1 VRIIFLDEL
10 QECYAFLYACETNYL
25 KVKWLFSFEE
35 PINMKAIK
43 SIKPLGFPW
52 QTQDPFL
59 FCVHHLDFYPKGN
72 ENLGPDAPLTGRAIG
87 QDFAPNKDGW
97 RMYHGEKVPGFPA
110 HPHCGFET
118 VTIVTKGLVDHSD
131 SLGAAG
137 RFGFG
142 DVQWMTAGKGV
153 QHCEMFPLLKRTED
167 NPLELFQIWLN
178 LPRVAKK
185 AEPYFAM
192 LWSDTIP
199 EYETVDINGRKTIVR
214 VVAGEISGMTAPPPA
229 PSSWAADPSHEV
241 AIWTIK
247 MEAGASF
254 NLPKA
259 SASVNRSLYFY
270 DGNSIV
276 VDGELLNKPQAVELH
291 PDMDVEL
298 VAGHTECYLLLLQ
311 GKPIGEPVVQHGP
324 FVGNTQTDIQQAF
337 MDYQQTQF
345 GGWPW
350 PSYEHV
356 HPREKGRFARYPDG
370 SEVVK
375 N

>member
-1 VRIIFLDEL
+1 MTKGTV
-10 QECYAFLYACETNYL
+10 
-25 KVKWLFSFEE
+25 
-35 PINMKAIK
+35 IK

-59 FCVHHLDFYPKGN
+59 FCVYHLDFYPKGN
-72 ENLGPDAPLTGRAIG
+72 ENLGPAASLAGRALG
-87 QDFAPNKDGW
+87 QDFAPNKEGW
-97 RMYHGEKVPGFPA
+97 RMYHGERVPGFPA

-153 QHCEMFPLLKRTED
+153 QHCEMFPLLKQDDE

-178 LPRVAKK
+178 LPRSAKK
-185 AEPYFAM
+185 AEPHFAM
-192 LWSDTIP
+192 LWSDAIP
-199 EYETVDINGRKTIVR
+199 VYEKTDANGKKTKVR
-214 VVAGEISGMTAPPPA
+214 VVAGEINGVVAPPPA
-229 PSSWAADPSHEV
+229 PNSWAADPMHEV
-241 AIWTIK
+241 AIWTMK

-254 NLPKA
+254 TLPRS

-270 DGNSIV
+270 TGESITIDGQPF
-276 VDGELLNKPQAVELH
+276 NKPQAIELHADQEVEL
-291 PDMDVEL
+291 L
-298 VAGHTECYLLLLQ
+298 AGNTDCYLLLLQ

-324 FVGNTQTDIQQAF
+324 FVGNTQADIQQAF
-337 MDYQQTQF
+337 QDYQQTQF

-356 HPREKGRFARYPDG
+356 HSREKGRFARYPDG

-375 N
+375 S